1 MAPDRGQ
8 NTDWIQA
15 NGGFRILRSWKRS
28 GHRFITLYYPVCYLT
43 ISIMSNIGRNKNDF
57 FVFLSNE
64 SCPSKR
70 PHGSGGLR
78 GFGNVRVAIIMQH
91 KTSVFC

>member
-57 FVFLSNE
+57 VVFLSNE
-64 SCPSKR
+64 PYDC
-70 PHGSGGLR
+70 
-78 GFGNVRVAIIMQH
+78 VRMDLAASEVLA
-91 KTSVFC
+91 TSVLQ